1 MSELTLQILRIGFL
15 VLLWV
20 FVVSV
25 LAVLRRDVFG
35 TQVQRRRSGAA
46 VIRSPQIPFNATA
59 ESAPLRTLVVTDGS
73 LRGTTLA
80 LGQAT
85 IVIGRA
91 PESTL
96 VLEDDYASTHHARVY
111 SEDGQWLVED
121 LGSTNGT
128 YVGRVRVEEPTPLDA
143 GMAVR
148 VGRTV
153 FELRR

>member
-1 MSELTLQILRIGFL
+1 MSELTLQILRLSFL
-15 VLLWV
+15 VALWA
-20 FVVSV
+20 FVLSA

-35 TQVQRRRSGAA
+35 IQVQRRK
-46 VIRSPQIPFNATA
+46 NASQTPDGRT
-59 ESAPLRTLVVTDGS
+59 EPTTLRTLVVTDGA

-80 LGQAT
+80 LGQST
-85 IVIGRA
+85 IQIGRS
-91 PESTL
+91 PDSTL
-96 VLEDDYASTHHARVY
+96 VLEDDYASTNHARVY
-111 SEDGQWLVED
+111 QMNGVWILED

-128 YVGRVRVEEPTPLDA
+128 YVGRARIETPVALDA